1 LKKIRPRKAVSAV
14 PLAADVFR
22 TLHRPFGNGLPFS
35 LTRLEVAALDLL

>member
-14 PLAADVFR
+14 PLVADVFR